1 MLRATDAGLWLQ
13 PPGEGFFAASERPQ
27 LLVWTESDD
36 GLTGSESTQNRKV
49 AAIGHGFDR

>member
-1 MLRATDAGLWLQ
+1 MLRATDAGLWIQ